1 MTIRRFAPVLV
12 FLLVSACSSQQPAAP
27 EPEPSAE
34 AAASALPQ
42 ASEDAASATGIV
54 SRYTSLKDC
63 KLVDSQEGEDWSVS
77 RCPGLGGY
85 ALVLNYGDARDDL
98 ALRKAGRK
106 DLVLG
111 LPNLA
116 GGGFNTL
123 GDTIEWRGSAAG
135 GGFVP
140 VALIVRNSAVRGP
153 EQPEQP
159 TSLLV
164 VIDLAQGCAVAQV
177 KPGTGQNER
186 ARAVADGPRQSC
198 LDGAR

>member
-1 MTIRRFAPVLV
+1 MILRRFVPILAV
-12 FLLVSACSSQQPAAP
+12 LLVAGCSGEKPAVL
-27 EPEPSAE
+27 ESGG
-34 AAASALPQ
+34 
-42 ASEDAASATGIV
+42 ASEDAAEPAPSLSEEADEARFA

-106 DLVLG
+106 DLELG

-164 VIDLAQGCAVAQV
+164 VVDLAQSCVVAQV
-177 KPGTGQNER
+177 KPGASQNER
-186 ARAVADGPRQSC
+186 ARAMADGPRQPC
-198 LDGAR
+198 LRSQ

>member
-1 MTIRRFAPVLV
+1 MIRIVPLILALA
-12 FLLVSACSSQQPAAP
+12 LAACSRSEEPGPDPAPAAT
-27 EPEPSAE
+27 
-34 AAASALPQ
+34 AAASASPAGAEAATPQ
-42 ASEDAASATGIV
+42 

-63 KLVDSQEGEDWSVS
+63 KLVDSHEGEDWSVS

-85 ALVLNYGDARDDL
+85 ALMLNYGDARDDL
-98 ALRKAGRK
+98 ALRMAGRK
-106 DLVLG
+106 DEELG

-123 GDTIEWRGSAAG
+123 GDTIEWRGSVAD

-140 VALIVRNSAVRGP
+140 AALIVRNSAVRSP
-153 EQPEQP
+153 EQPDKP

-164 VIDLAQGCAVAQV
+164 VIDLAQACAVAQV
-177 KPGTGQNER
+177 KPGAGQNDR

-198 LDGAR
+198 LNGVQ